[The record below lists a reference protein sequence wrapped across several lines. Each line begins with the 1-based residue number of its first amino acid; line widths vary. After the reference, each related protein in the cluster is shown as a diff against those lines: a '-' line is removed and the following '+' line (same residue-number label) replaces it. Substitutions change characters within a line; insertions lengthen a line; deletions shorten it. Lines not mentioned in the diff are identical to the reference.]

1 MFVFKQV
8 NIHSLRVFMADSLV
22 RERACICECSHLS
35 ECVICVDFWQ
45 IEGVWAHLRVFKL
58 LIIYKEGE
66 AVMYVFV
73 NISKHIFFYVRML
86 LNLCPEGASRQ

>member
-1 MFVFKQV
+1 
-8 NIHSLRVFMADSLV
+8 MADSLV

-35 ECVICVDFWQ
+35 ECVICVDFRQ

-66 AVMYVFV
+66 AAV
-73 NISKHIFFYVRML
+73 YVRML